1 MDIVG
6 RADLEVKNTK
16 LSDAMPSRRALRY
29 ALLLLMILIPLLWS
43 GIIRLLMSDWELGE
57 MLSYFKSSWEGG
69 FWSAEY
75 DSTFYYTV
83 LSDNGGLLGVL
94 LNLLGLVCFTA
105 GIVLVY
111 KTIKKKMKG
120 LLPFAV
126 PYFVFAVLM
135 LLTVL
140 GDMTLGGAYGRY
152 SLLQLWGYNIRLLHG
167 TAPVVMYSLL
177 AAGYAMY
184 LYLDLRPYRTDEG
197 DKPPA

>member
-1 MDIVG
+1 M
-6 RADLEVKNTK
+6 EVKNTQ
-16 LSDAMPSRRALRY
+16 LSGAAPSRKVLRH

-43 GIIRLLMSDWELGE
+43 GIIRLIMSDRELGE

-69 FWSAEY
+69 LWSVEC

-94 LNLLGLVCFTA
+94 FNLLGIVCFTA
-105 GIVLVY
+105 GIVLVCI
-111 KTIKKKMKG
+111 TIKKKMKS

-140 GDMTLGGAYGRY
+140 GDMTLSAAYGRY
-152 SLLQLWGYNIRLLHG
+152 CLPQLWGYNIRLLHG
-167 TAPVVMYSLL
+167 AAPAVMYSLL
-177 AAGYAMY
+177 AAGYAVY
-184 LYLDLRPYRTDEG
+184 LYLDMRRYKTDEE
-197 DKPPA
+197 DKPSA